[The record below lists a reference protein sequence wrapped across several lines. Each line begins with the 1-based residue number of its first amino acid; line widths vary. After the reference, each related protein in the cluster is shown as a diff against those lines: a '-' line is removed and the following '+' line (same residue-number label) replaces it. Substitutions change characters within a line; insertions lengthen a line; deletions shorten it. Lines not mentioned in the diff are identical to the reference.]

1 MSQVD
6 VVAPKVPM
14 LINVLIELQ
23 SYGHSINWNRTSDE
37 INVFPAPVPSLKEW
51 IFHYYDELKA
61 MLSGFCDSCLR
72 WHIRRFEAPWGANP
86 HMCQKCMKSSI
97 SGFNRTEWPDLL
109 DFNEE
114 I

>member
-1 MSQVD
+1 MGRD
-6 VVAPKVPM
+6 
-14 LINVLIELQ
+14 
-23 SYGHSINWNRTSDE
+23 
-37 INVFPAPVPSLKEW
+37 PAPALALKEW

-61 MLSGFCDSCLR
+61 MLPGFCDSCLR